1 MGHFVMTEKS
11 SLLLLMPRHTT
22 ELLQSNMD
30 LPFMDS
36 FIKILLSCK
45 KYTIRAMDI

>member
-22 ELLQSNMD
+22 ELLQSNMG
-30 LPFMDS
+30 LPLMDS
-36 FIKILLSCK
+36 FIKIYTICK
-45 KYTIRAMDI
+45 KYMLS

>member
-22 ELLQSNMD
+22 ELLQSNMG
-30 LPFMDS
+30 LPFKDS
-36 FIKILLSCK
+36 FITIFLSCK
-45 KYTIRAMDI
+45 KDTICAMDI